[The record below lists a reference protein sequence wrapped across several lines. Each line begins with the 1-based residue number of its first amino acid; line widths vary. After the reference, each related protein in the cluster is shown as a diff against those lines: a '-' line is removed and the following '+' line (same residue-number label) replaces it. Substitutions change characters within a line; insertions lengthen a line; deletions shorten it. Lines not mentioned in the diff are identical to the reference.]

1 MYIWGVCSVL
11 FFLLLLIGNFFSICR
26 KMSGKDQDY
35 RIFVG
40 GLAWDVTDRQ
50 LEGAFD
56 RYGKILD
63 CQVRSFQKIQFS
75 L

>member
-1 MYIWGVCSVL
+1 
-11 FFLLLLIGNFFSICR
+11 
-26 KMSGKDQDY
+26 MSGKDHDY

-50 LEGAFD
+50 LEGAFG
-56 RYGKILD
+56 RYGKIID
-63 CQVRSFQKIQFS
+63 CQVRSFHKIQFS